1 MMLFEIDSSTT
12 YEKSVFGRLEESIC
26 EYMEEDMIDK
36 LVPHF
41 KAALCA
47 ELNRR
52 RSAVSDVEQIV
63 NTLFPG
69 KSCET
74 SN

>member
-1 MMLFEIDSSTT
+1 
-12 YEKSVFGRLEESIC
+12 
-26 EYMEEDMIDK
+26 MIDK
-36 LVPHF
+36 LVPHL